1 MFLNY
6 LKIAFRNL
14 LKHKAYAAVNIS
26 GLSVAFGVCLLLLLT
41 VYHEF
46 SYDNFHV
53 NNDHLYRVYNQVGPD
68 RKGTVL
74 MSPFTP
80 AVQKEF
86 PNEVRRIS
94 RVVDAGGLVR
104 VGTKEMQKSVR
115 LVDPDFLQI
124 FSFPLLKG
132 DAATALNSLS
142 SVILT
147 EKVATD
153 LFGSEDPIGKSV
165 SLLIADTWQPFIVS
179 GVAANVPD
187 NSSIQFDVLGRFEL
201 NPNYQSNKD
210 QWDNQYHSV
219 FLQLDDKVN
228 KAAFEKQLRPFTSKY
243 LAESL
248 RNLKRDGSPADEN
261 GDLASFRLLPMRDM
275 HFNAELGGDSV
286 GPIKPIYLYLLLVIG
301 GLILLIACI
310 NFINLSTARS
320 LTRSKEVGMRKVL
333 GALKMQLAFQF
344 WGEAIIICLF
354 SLLLGC
360 LMAFALL
367 PEYKK
372 LFNNTLSM
380 DSFKDPMTLLMVFGI
395 FLLVT
400 VLAGGYPALF
410 MARFNTIDVLKGKL
424 SAARGASSSAGGLRN
439 TLVVVQFAI
448 ATFLIVCTMV
458 VWQQISFLR
467 SMPLGYNQDQVVSI
481 PVSNGVNGREALQL
495 LRDKLAQQP
504 RILSLT
510 GTSRN
515 LGRGTDGST
524 YTSIIGFDY
533 KNRGMRSHWLRVD
546 YDYIKTLDLKLLR
559 GRDFSR
565 SFGTDTVTA
574 VVINEAMAKQLG
586 EKEPIGTL
594 LNISDGQP
602 PKQVVGVIKDYHFES
617 LKQAISPITFFIDS
631 DWPVNYVFVKI
642 ASDNVPATMDLLKKT
657 WAEVAPKAPFL
668 GTFLDENANRQY
680 RSEERMSQIFMSA
693 AVLAIILSCMGLFA
707 IAVMVMTQRT
717 KEIGVRKVLGASVYS
732 IVALLS
738 KDFLKLVLVGI
749 VIASPL
755 AWWGMSQWLQEFA
768 FKIDIEWWVF
778 VLAGLLAVLIAFVT
792 VSFQSIK
799 AALKNPVTSLRS
811 E

>member
-14 LKHKAYAAVNIS
+14 LKHKVYAAVNIV
-26 GLSVAFGVCLLLLLT
+26 GLSVAFGVCLLLFLT

-46 SYDNFHV
+46 SYDTFHA
-53 NNDHLYRVYNQVGPD
+53 NGNTLYRVYNQIGPD
-68 RKGTVL
+68 QKGTVL
-74 MSPFTP
+74 MAPFTP

-86 PNEVRRIS
+86 PGEVRRIS
-94 RVVDAGGLVR
+94 RIVDAGGLVR
-104 VGTKEMQKSVR
+104 VGDKEVGKNIR
-115 LVDPDFLQI
+115 LVDPDFLQM
-124 FSFPLLKG
+124 FTFPLVKG

-142 SVILT
+142 SVVLT
-147 EKVATD
+147 ERVATD
-153 LFGSEDPIGKSV
+153 LFGSADPVGKTV
-165 SLLIADTWQPFIVS
+165 SLLLSDKWQPFIVS
-179 GVAANVPD
+179 GVLANLPD

-201 NPNYQSNKD
+201 TPNYQASKN

-219 FLQLDDKVN
+219 FLQLNEKVTET
-228 KAAFEKQLRPFTSKY
+228 AFEQRLRPFTSKY
-243 LAESL
+243 LAQNL
-248 RNLKRDGSPADEN
+248 RNLKRDGSQPDEN
-261 GDLASFRLLPMRDM
+261 GDLESFRLLPMRDM
-275 HFNAELGGDSV
+275 HFNAEVGGDTISA
-286 GPIKPIYLYLLLVIG
+286 IKPVYLYLLLVIG

-310 NFINLSTARS
+310 NFINLSTAHS

-344 WGEAIIICLF
+344 WGEALIICLF
-354 SLLLGC
+354 SLVLGG
-360 LMAFALL
+360 LMAFGLL
-367 PEYKK
+367 SEYKK
-372 LFNNTLSM
+372 LFNNSLSLA
-380 DSFKDPMTLLMVFGI
+380 SYKDPVVLLSILGI

-400 VLAGGYPALF
+400 ILAGGYPALF
-410 MARFNTIDVLKGKL
+410 MARFNTIEVLKGKI
-424 SAARGASSSAGGLRN
+424 SAARRSASSAGGLRN

-448 ATFLIVCTMV
+448 ATLLIVCTLV

-467 SMPLGYNQDQVVSI
+467 SMPLGYNQNQVVSI
-481 PVSNGVNGREALQL
+481 PVGSGVNGQKALDL
-495 LRDKLAQQP
+495 MRDKLAQQP
-504 RILSLT
+504 RILSIT

-533 KNRGMRSHWLRVD
+533 KNRGVRSHWLRVD
-546 YDYIKTLDLKLLR
+546 YDYVKTLDLKLLR

-565 SFGTDTVTA
+565 EFATDTVTA

-586 EKEPIGTL
+586 EKNPIGTL
-594 LNISDGQP
+594 LNINDGEP
-602 PKQVVGVIKDYHFES
+602 PKQVVGVVKNYHFES
-617 LKQAISPITFFIDS
+617 LKQSISPISFFIDK
-631 DWPVNYVFVKI
+631 DWAVNYIFVKI
-642 ASDNVPATMDLLKKT
+642 APDNAPATMDLLKKT
-657 WAEVAPKAPFL
+657 WAEVAPKATFL
-668 GTFLDENANRQY
+668 GTFLDENTNRQY

-707 IAVMVMTQRT
+707 IAIMVMTQRT
-717 KEIGVRKVLGASVYS
+717 KEIGVRKVLGASVFS

-738 KDFLKLVLVGI
+738 RDFLKLVLVGI
-749 VIASPL
+749 IIASPL

-768 FKIDIEWWVF
+768 YKVDIQWWVF
-778 VLAGLLAVLIAFVT
+778 ALAGLLAVLIAFVT